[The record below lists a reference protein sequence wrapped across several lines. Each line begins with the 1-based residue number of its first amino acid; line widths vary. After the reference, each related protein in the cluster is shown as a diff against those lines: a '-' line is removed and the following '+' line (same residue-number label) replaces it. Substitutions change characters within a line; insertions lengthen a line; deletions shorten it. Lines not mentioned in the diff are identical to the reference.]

1 MLREP
6 LGFLDGTRNGGGG
19 SSSAAT
25 VKAAT
30 TDDDVAL
37 RVRER
42 ARACA
47 RTADS
52 SFKAGA
58 APYLRDEGMS
68 LINAAVRQS
77 GVTGRGSAS
86 RALRRARGLRGPLAE
101 APPRN
106 QREAD
111 ASTART
117 RTGGRR
123 PSRRAYGVAN
133 VARCAWARSGA
144 RARRRGATRSG
155 AARFSRLGHSF
166 SQNFA
171 TKVHP
176 GVYTKVVDLTT
187 LYHFYK
193 GSYWF

>member
-19 SSSAAT
+19 SSSAVT

-58 APYLRDEGMS
+58 APYLRDEGVS
-68 LINAAVRQS
+68 LINAAVR
-77 GVTGRGSAS
+77 
-86 RALRRARGLRGPLAE
+86 
-101 APPRN
+101 
-106 QREAD
+106 
-111 ASTART
+111 
-117 RTGGRR
+117 
-123 PSRRAYGVAN
+123 
-133 VARCAWARSGA
+133 
-144 RARRRGATRSG
+144 
-155 AARFSRLGHSF
+155 
-166 SQNFA
+166 
-171 TKVHP
+171 
-176 GVYTKVVDLTT
+176 
-187 LYHFYK
+187 
-193 GSYWF
+193 